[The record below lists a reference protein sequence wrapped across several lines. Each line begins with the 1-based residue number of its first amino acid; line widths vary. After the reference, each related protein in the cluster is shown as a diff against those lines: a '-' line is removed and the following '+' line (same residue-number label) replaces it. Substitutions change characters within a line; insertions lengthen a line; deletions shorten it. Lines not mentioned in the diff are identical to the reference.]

1 MEVSEK
7 ICLFAPNSY
16 CNVNHRIAPCCG
28 NVKLNIIVDMINLI
42 SSTGFDSNGNPCNY
56 KDKDDTIWI
65 YIGKSHGIEEWRGIP
80 NEN

>member
-1 MEVSEK
+1 
-7 ICLFAPNSY
+7 
-16 CNVNHRIAPCCG
+16 
-28 NVKLNIIVDMINLI
+28 MINLI

-56 KDKDDTIWI
+56 KDKDDTVWI